1 MEHIYVLKE
10 GIEMQTV
17 VGENWTTFT
26 SRFPFMWLNN
36 PKAKSEPL
44 LKPELSLF
52 ESGYKPAKLVYES
65 KYFSFILYS

>member
-26 SRFPFMWLNN
+26 RFPFMWLNN

-52 ESGYKPAKLVYES
+52 ESG
-65 KYFSFILYS
+65 